1 MAQALI
7 HPFGKI
13 FSCNIF
19 RRSRFEQKL
28 FCEFS
33 LAENAGV
40 SPGKELAIIKNDG
53 QKGLILIKEGV
64 LLSLLKKQK
73 SELQIVN
80 K

>member
-19 RRSRFEQKL
+19 RRSRLEQKL

-33 LAENAGV
+33 LAENDGV
-40 SPGKELAIIKNDG
+40 SPGKELRIIRSDG
-53 QKGLILIKEGV
+53 QKGIILIKEGV
-64 LLSLLKKQK
+64 LLF
-73 SELQIVN
+73 
-80 K
+80 